1 MEMLFFMAFF
11 SGITGRLFLINVMTA
26 ISYAFILPVMSLF
39 LINGLHA
46 SPIFITFYSLG
57 FALSGLF
64 FSQLMGSL
72 ADKGHPVRQLFM
84 ISVTSLFLA
93 GLAFSF
99 CRQPIEALVIGI
111 LLMGPGNASI
121 PLLLSMIRKHSLT
134 AGLNATRLNTQMRSG
149 VSIVWIA
156 GPALAFV
163 FADRF
168 GFTFN
173 FLASALLAAI
183 TLLVSQLLLSKDKN
197 SVDTGRAEKTQASKA
212 PITGMIWAL
221 GAVMMLANLSNNM
234 YLTIMPL
241 YLVHELNLPAS
252 FPGFLLGATAIM
264 EIPVMLAAAHL
275 AEKTG
280 KEPLIMVGFLF
291 AAVYYSLLQ
300 LATNMTELIVLQLF
314 NGLFFGIF
322 VGLGI
327 SVIQDAL
334 PERSGFASAFHSN
347 AMRTG
352 MMAGNGI
359 AGLMAQLAGFKMTLL
374 VPLLSV
380 CCAALLMLCINRNL
394 STKKSSLIG

>member
-1 MEMLFFMAFF
+1 MGFF
-11 SGITGRLFLINVMTA
+11 SGNTGRLFLVNVMTA
-26 ISYAFILPVMSLF
+26 VSYAFILPVMSLF

-64 FSQLMGSL
+64 FSQLMGGL
-72 ADKGHPVRQLFM
+72 ADKGYPAKRLF
-84 ISVTSLFLA
+84 IFSVLALFLA
-93 GLAFSF
+93 GIAFTF
-99 CRQPIEALVIGI
+99 CRHPVEALIVGI
-111 LLMGPGNASI
+111 FLMGPGNASI
-121 PLLLSMIRKHSLT
+121 PLLLSMIRKHSMT
-134 AGLNATRLNTQMRSG
+134 AGLNSTRLNTQMRSG

-163 FADRF
+163 FADKF

-173 FLASALLAAI
+173 FLASAALSGMTI
-183 TLLVSQLLLSKDKN
+183 LVSQLLLAKDK
-197 SVDTGRAEKTQASKA
+197 KTIGKGSTKKESAGNV
-212 PITGMIWAL
+212 PIAGGIWVL
-221 GAVMMLANLSNNM
+221 GAVMMLANLSNNT

-241 YLVHELNLPAS
+241 YLVKELNLPAS

-280 KEPLIMVGFLF
+280 KEPLIMVAFIF
-291 AAVYYSLLQ
+291 AAIYYSLLQ
-300 LATNMTELIVLQLF
+300 LASNMTELIVLQLL

-327 SVIQDAL
+327 SLIQDAL

-359 AGLMAQLAGFKMTLL
+359 AGVMAQLAGFRITLL

-380 CCAALLMLCINRNL
+380 CCAALLMFCINRSHAL
-394 STKKSSLIG
+394 KKHSVNG

>member
-1 MEMLFFMAFF
+1 M
-11 SGITGRLFLINVMTA
+11 TGRLFLINVMTA

-39 LINGLHA
+39 LINGLQA

-72 ADKGHPVRQLFM
+72 TDKGYPVKQLFIM
-84 ISVTSLFLA
+84 SVLALFLA

-99 CRQPIEALVIGI
+99 CHRPVEALVIGI
-111 LLMGPGNASI
+111 FLMGPGNASI
-121 PLLLSMIRKHSLT
+121 PLLLSMIRKHSLA

-149 VSIVWIA
+149 VSIIWIA

-173 FLASALLAAI
+173 FFASALLSGL
-183 TLLVSQLLLSKDKN
+183 TLLAGQWLLPNNKKAVVTGGAKTDKAGN
-197 SVDTGRAEKTQASKA
+197 GR
-212 PITGMIWAL
+212 ITGMIWAL

-280 KEPLIMVGFLF
+280 KEPLMMVGFFF

-300 LATNMTELIVLQLF
+300 LADSMTELIILQLF

-327 SVIQDAL
+327 SLIQEAL

-380 CCAALLMLCINRNL
+380 CCAALLMLCINRRHAL
-394 STKKSSLIG
+394 KPVH

>member
-1 MEMLFFMAFF
+1 MEMLLFMPFF

-72 ADKGHPVRQLFM
+72 ADKGYPVRQLFIM
-84 ISVTSLFLA
+84 SVMALFLA

-99 CRQPIEALVIGI
+99 CRQPIEALAIGI
-111 LLMGPGNASI
+111 FLMGPGNASI

-149 VSIVWIA
+149 VSIVWIS

-163 FADRF
+163 FADRY

-173 FLASALLAAI
+173 FLASALLSAM
-183 TLLVSQLLLSKDKN
+183 TLFASQLLLPTNKKT
-197 SVDTGRAEKTQASKA
+197 VDTGITKATQAGKA
-212 PITGMIWAL
+212 SVPGMIWML

-264 EIPVMLAAAHL
+264 EIPVMLAGAHL
-275 AEKTG
+275 AERTG

-291 AAVYYSLLQ
+291 AVVYYSLLQ
-300 LATNMTELIVLQLF
+300 LATSMTELIVLQLF

-380 CCAALLMLCINRNL
+380 CCAAFLMLCINRSR
-394 STKKSSLIG
+394 STKKRSVTG

>member
-1 MEMLFFMAFF
+1 MLLFMAFF

-26 ISYAFILPVMSLF
+26 ISYAFVLPVMSLF

-64 FSQLMGSL
+64 FSQVMCSL
-72 ADKGHPVRQLFM
+72 ADKGYPTRQLFI
-84 ISVTSLFLA
+84 ISVLALFLA

-99 CRQPIEALVIGI
+99 CRQPIQALAIGI
-111 LLMGPGNASI
+111 FLMGPGNASI

-163 FADRF
+163 FADKF

-173 FLASALLAAI
+173 FLASALLSAM
-183 TLLVSQLLLSKDKN
+183 TLLASQLLLPKIKKT
-197 SVDTGRAEKTQASKA
+197 VDTGTAQTAQASKT

-241 YLVHELNLPAS
+241 YLVKELNLPTS

-275 AEKTG
+275 AGRTG
-280 KEPLIMVGFLF
+280 KEPLIMIGFLF

-327 SVIQDAL
+327 SIIQDAL

-359 AGLMAQLAGFKMTLL
+359 AGLMAQLASFKMTLL

-380 CCAALLMLCINRNL
+380 CCAALLMLFVNRSH
-394 STKKSSLIG
+394 STKSVQ

>member
-26 ISYAFILPVMSLF
+26 ISYAFVLPVMSLF

-111 LLMGPGNASI
+111 FLMGPGNASI

-183 TLLVSQLLLSKDKN
+183 TLLVSQLLLSKDNN
-197 SVDTGRAEKTQASKA
+197 SVDTGRAEKTQTSKA
-212 PITGMIWAL
+212 PVTGMIWAL

>member
-1 MEMLFFMAFF
+1 MAFF

-72 ADKGHPVRQLFM
+72 ADKGYPVRQLFM
-84 ISVTSLFLA
+84 MSVASLFLA

-99 CRQPIEALVIGI
+99 CRKPIEALAIGI
-111 LLMGPGNASI
+111 FLMGPGNASI

-183 TLLVSQLLLSKDKN
+183 TLLASQLLLSKDKKT
-197 SVDTGRAEKTQASKA
+197 VDRGRAVKTQVSKS
-212 PITGMIWAL
+212 PITGIIWAL

-241 YLVHELNLPAS
+241 YLVHDLNLPAS

-291 AAVYYSLLQ
+291 AVVYYSLLQ

-380 CCAALLMLCINRNL
+380 CCAAVLMLCINRNH
-394 STKKSSLIG
+394 SAKNSSSIG

>member
-1 MEMLFFMAFF
+1 MAFF
-11 SGITGRLFLINVMTA
+11 SGITWRLFLINVMTA

-64 FSQLMGSL
+64 CSQLMGSL
-72 ADKGHPVRQLFM
+72 ADKGYSVRQLFM
-84 ISVTSLFLA
+84 ISVMALFLA
-93 GLAFSF
+93 GLAFSI
-99 CRQPIEALVIGI
+99 CRQPIVALAIGI
-111 LLMGPGNASI
+111 FLMGPGNASI

-156 GPALAFV
+156 GPAVAFV
-163 FADRF
+163 FADKF

-173 FLASALLAAI
+173 FLTSALLAAM
-183 TLLVSQLLLSKDKN
+183 TLLASLLLLPGKN
-197 SVDTGRAEKTQASKA
+197 KNTVDTVRTKTTQACKGSI
-212 PITGMIWAL
+212 PGMVWAL
-221 GAVMMLANLSNNM
+221 GAVIMLANLSNNM
-234 YLTIMPL
+234 YLTTMPL
-241 YLVHELNLPAS
+241 YLVHELHLPAS
-252 FPGFLLGATAIM
+252 FPGFLIGATAIM

-275 AEKTG
+275 TEKTG
-280 KEPLIMVGFLF
+280 KEPLIMVGFFF
-291 AAVYYSLLQ
+291 AAIYYSLLQ
-300 LATNMTELIVLQLF
+300 LATNMTELILLQLF

-347 AMRTG
+347 AMRAG

-359 AGLMAQLAGFKMTLL
+359 AGLMAQLAGFKMTLFA
-374 VPLLSV
+374 PLLSV
-380 CCAALLMLCINRNL
+380 CCAALLMFSINRNH
-394 STKKSSLIG
+394 STKSVQ

>member
-1 MEMLFFMAFF
+1 MAFF
-11 SGITGRLFLINVMTA
+11 SGIAGRLFLINVMTA
-26 ISYAFILPVMSLF
+26 ISYAFVLPVMSLF

-72 ADKGHPVRQLFM
+72 ADKGYSVRQLFM
-84 ISVTSLFLA
+84 ISVMALFLA
-93 GLAFSF
+93 GLAFSI
-99 CRQPIEALVIGI
+99 CRQPIGALAIGI
-111 LLMGPGNASI
+111 FLMGPGNASI

-156 GPALAFV
+156 GPAMAFV
-163 FADRF
+163 FADKF

-173 FLASALLAAI
+173 FLASALLSAM
-183 TLLVSQLLLSKDKN
+183 TLLASLLLLPGKN
-197 SVDTGRAEKTQASKA
+197 KKIADTGRTITPQASKGG
-212 PITGMIWAL
+212 ITGMIWAL

-241 YLVHELNLPAS
+241 YLVHELHLPAS
-252 FPGFLLGATAIM
+252 FPGFLIGATAIM

-280 KEPLIMVGFLF
+280 KELLIMFGFLF

-300 LATNMTELIVLQLF
+300 LATNMSELIVLQLF

-359 AGLMAQLAGFKMTLL
+359 AGLMAQLASYKIALF

-380 CCAALLMLCINRNL
+380 CCAALLMFSINRSH
-394 STKKSSLIG
+394 STKSVQ

>member
-1 MEMLFFMAFF
+1 MAFF

-64 FSQLMGSL
+64 FSQLMGAL
-72 ADKGHPVRQLFM
+72 ADKGYPIRQLFM
-84 ISVTSLFLA
+84 ISVMALFLA

-99 CRQPIEALVIGI
+99 CRHPVEALVTGI
-111 LLMGPGNASI
+111 FLMGPGNATI

-173 FLASALLAAI
+173 FLASALLSAM
-183 TLLVSQLLLSKDKN
+183 TLLASQLLLPKDKKT
-197 SVDTGRAEKTQASKA
+197 VEPGKTKVTQAGKV
-212 PITGMIWAL
+212 PVTGMIWAL

-241 YLVHELNLPAS
+241 YLVQELKLPAS

-280 KEPLIMVGFLF
+280 KERLIMVGFCF
-291 AAVYYSLLQ
+291 AGVYYCLLQ

-359 AGLMAQLAGFKMTLL
+359 AGLMAQLAGFKITLL

-380 CCAALLMLCINRNL
+380 CCAALLMLCINRNHA
-394 STKKSSLIG
+394 TKKRSVTR

>member
-1 MEMLFFMAFF
+1 MEMLLFMAFF

-84 ISVTSLFLA
+84 ISVMSLFLA

-99 CRQPIEALVIGI
+99 CRKPVEALAIGI
-111 LLMGPGNASI
+111 FLMGPGNATI

-163 FADRF
+163 CADRF

-183 TLLVSQLLLSKDKN
+183 TLLASQLLLSKDKKT
-197 SVDTGRAEKTQASKA
+197 VDTGRTETTQVSKA
-212 PITGMIWAL
+212 PVTGMIWAL

-314 NGLFFGIF
+314 NGLFFGVF

-374 VPLLSV
+374 VPLISV
-380 CCAALLMLCINRNL
+380 CCAALLMLCINR
-394 STKKSSLIG
+394 SHVTKKAFSKN

>member
-1 MEMLFFMAFF
+1 MEMLLFMAFF

-84 ISVTSLFLA
+84 ISVMSLFLA

-99 CRQPIEALVIGI
+99 CRKPVEALAIGI
-111 LLMGPGNASI
+111 FLMGPGNATI

-163 FADRF
+163 CADRF

-183 TLLVSQLLLSKDKN
+183 TLLASQLLLSKDKKT
-197 SVDTGRAEKTQASKA
+197 VDTGRTETTQVSKA
-212 PITGMIWAL
+212 PVTGMIWAL

-374 VPLLSV
+374 FPLISV
-380 CCAALLMLCINRNL
+380 CCAALLMLCINR
-394 STKKSSLIG
+394 SHATKKAFSKN

>member
-1 MEMLFFMAFF
+1 MEMLLFMAFF
-11 SGITGRLFLINVMTA
+11 SGITGRLFLINLMTA

-46 SPIFITFYSLG
+46 SPIFITFYSVG

-72 ADKGHPVRQLFM
+72 ADRGYPVRQLFM
-84 ISVTSLFLA
+84 ISVMALFMA

-99 CRQPIEALVIGI
+99 CRQPIEALAIGI

-168 GFTFN
+168 GFAFN
-173 FLASALLAAI
+173 FLASALLSAM
-183 TLLVSQLLLSKDKN
+183 TLLASQLLLPTNKKT
-197 SVDTGRAEKTQASKA
+197 VDTGRTKATQAGKA
-212 PITGMIWAL
+212 SVTGMIWML

-275 AEKTG
+275 AERTG
-280 KEPLIMVGFLF
+280 KEPLIMAGFLF
-291 AAVYYSLLQ
+291 AVVYYSLLQ
-300 LATNMTELIVLQLF
+300 LATSMTELIVLQVF

-352 MMAGNGI
+352 MLAGNGI

-380 CCAALLMLCINRNL
+380 CCAALLMLCINRSH
-394 STKKSSLIG
+394 STKKRSVTG

>member
-1 MEMLFFMAFF
+1 MEMLLFMAFF
-11 SGITGRLFLINVMTA
+11 SGITGRLFLINLMTA

-72 ADKGHPVRQLFM
+72 ADRGYPVRQLFM
-84 ISVTSLFLA
+84 ISVMALFLA

-99 CRQPIEALVIGI
+99 CRQPIEALAIGI

-168 GFTFN
+168 GFAFN
-173 FLASALLAAI
+173 FLTSALLSVM
-183 TLLVSQLLLSKDKN
+183 TLLASQLLLPTNKKT
-197 SVDTGRAEKTQASKA
+197 VDTGRTKATQASKA
-212 PITGMIWAL
+212 SVTGLIWML

-241 YLVHELNLPAS
+241 YLEHELNLPAS

-275 AEKTG
+275 AERTG
-280 KEPLIMVGFLF
+280 KEPLIMAGFLF
-291 AAVYYSLLQ
+291 AVVYYSLLQ
-300 LATNMTELIVLQLF
+300 LATSMTELIVLQVF

-374 VPLLSV
+374 VPLLSI
-380 CCAALLMLCINRNL
+380 CCAALLMLCINRSH
-394 STKKSSLIG
+394 STKKRSVTG

>member
-1 MEMLFFMAFF
+1 MAFF
-11 SGITGRLFLINVMTA
+11 SGFTGRLFLINLITA
-26 ISYAFILPVMSLF
+26 VAYAFILPVMSLY

-64 FSQLMGSL
+64 FSQLMGGL
-72 ADKGHPVRQLFM
+72 VDKGYTAKRLF
-84 ISVTSLFLA
+84 ICSVLALFLA
-93 GLAFSF
+93 GIAFTF
-99 CRQPIEALVIGI
+99 CRNPVEALIVGI
-111 LLMGPGNASI
+111 FLMGPGNASI
-121 PLLLSMIRKHSLT
+121 PLLLSMIRKHSMT
-134 AGLNATRLNTQMRSG
+134 AGLNSTRLNTQMRSG

-168 GFTFN
+168 GFVFN
-173 FLASALLAAI
+173 FMISAVLSGMTILAS
-183 TLLVSQLLLSKDKN
+183 LLLLPKN
-197 SVDTGRAEKTQASKA
+197 KKTVNECTVKSSGIEKTRI
-212 PITGMIWAL
+212 PGMIWLL
-221 GAVMMLANLSNNM
+221 GAIMMLANLSNSL

-241 YLVHELNLPAS
+241 YLVEELHLPAS

-280 KEPLIMVGFLF
+280 KEPLILVGFLF
-291 AAVYYSLLQ
+291 AALYYSLLQ
-300 LATNMTELIVLQLF
+300 LAGSMIELIVLQLL

-334 PERSGFASAFHSN
+334 PQRSGFASAFHSN

-359 AGLMAQLAGFKMTLL
+359 AGLMAQLAGFRITLL
-374 VPLLSV
+374 VPLFSV
-380 CCAALLMLCINRNL
+380 SCAALLMLYINRTHAIKNR
-394 STKKSSLIG
+394 SVMS

>member
-1 MEMLFFMAFF
+1 MALF
-11 SGITGRLFLINVMTA
+11 SGTTGRLFLINVMTA

-64 FSQLMGSL
+64 FSQFMGGL
-72 ADKGHPVRQLFM
+72 VDKGYSEKRLF
-84 ISVTSLFLA
+84 ICSIVALFLA
-93 GLAFSF
+93 GIAFTF
-99 CRQPIEALVIGI
+99 CQHPLEALLIGI
-111 LLMGPGNASI
+111 FLMGPGNASI
-121 PLLLSMIRKHSLT
+121 PLLLSMIRRHSLT
-134 AGLNATRLNTQMRSG
+134 AGLNSTRLNTQMRSG

-156 GPALAFV
+156 GPAMAFV

-168 GFTFN
+168 GFAFN
-173 FLASALLAAI
+173 FLASALLSGMTILA
-183 TLLVSQLLLSKDKN
+183 SQLLLSKDKKT
-197 SVDTGRAEKTQASKA
+197 TGKGSTKKDNAVNAR
-212 PITGMIWAL
+212 ITGVVWAL

-241 YLVHELNLPAS
+241 YLVQELNLAAS

-280 KEPLIMVGFLF
+280 KEPLIMVWFVF

-300 LATNMTELIVLQLF
+300 LVSNMTELIVLQLL

-327 SVIQDAL
+327 SLIQDAM

-352 MMAGNGI
+352 MMAGNGT
-359 AGLMAQLAGFKMTLL
+359 AGVMAQLAGFRITLL

-380 CCAALLMLCINRNL
+380 SCAALLMFCINR
-394 STKKSSLIG
+394 SHSAKKQSVTG

>member
-72 ADKGHPVRQLFM
+72 ADKGYPVRQLFM
-84 ISVTSLFLA
+84 MSVASLFLA

-99 CRQPIEALVIGI
+99 CRKPIEALAIGI
-111 LLMGPGNASI
+111 FLMGPGNASI

-183 TLLVSQLLLSKDKN
+183 TLLASQLLLSKDKKT
-197 SVDTGRAEKTQASKA
+197 VDRGRAVKTQVSKS
-212 PITGMIWAL
+212 PITGIIWAL

-241 YLVHELNLPAS
+241 YLVHDLNLPAS

-291 AAVYYSLLQ
+291 AVVYYSLLQ

-380 CCAALLMLCINRNL
+380 CCAAVLMLCINRNH
-394 STKKSSLIG
+394 SAKNSSSIG

>member
-39 LINGLHA
+39 LINGLDA

-111 LLMGPGNASI
+111 FLMGPGNASI

-212 PITGMIWAL
+212 PVTGMIWAL